1 MILVIPSL
9 DLRNGECCQ
18 CIKGAEGTQE
28 YYNRLSKNPED
39 LILLWRK
46 ENSKSLHIT
55 DLDSFEDENNYVNAN
70 SVLYLSQII
79 DIPIQF
85 YSNFTDT
92 DECDMFLSNGVY
104 RVIIDSLFENQ
115 SKQISELIQKHTPS
129 RVVFLASSKNGIIE
143 IPGKG
148 RIYSEEDFFE
158 FTKNLGGNR
167 IVYDYLDD
175 DNNLPKKLEELTELS
190 KKYNVRVT
198 LKNSIYDSKQLLY
211 LCNYERK
218 GIDSV
223 ILGKALYENNF
234 PCQKIWRE
242 VEADLDCCNLN
253 SFS

>member
-18 CIKGAEGTQE
+18 CIKGNEGTQD
-28 YYNRLSKNPED
+28 YYNNLSKNPEY
-39 LILLWRK
+39 LLMLWRK

-55 DLDSFEDENNYVNAN
+55 DLDSFEDENNFVNAN
-70 SVLYLSQII
+70 SVLYLSQMI
-79 DIPIQF
+79 DIPIQL
-85 YSNFTDT
+85 YSNFNAT

-104 RVIIDSLFENQ
+104 RVIVDSLFE
-115 SKQISELIQKHTPS
+115 SEPKQIQDLIIKHTPS
-129 RVVFLASSKNGIIE
+129 RVVFMASSKNGVVE

-158 FTKNLGGNR
+158 FTRSLGANR
-167 IVYDYLDD
+167 IVYDCLDE
-175 DNNLPKKLEELTELS
+175 NTILSQKLEDLSELS

-198 LKNSIYDSKQLLY
+198 LKNSIYDSKQLLN
-211 LCNYERK
+211 LTNYERK

-223 ILGKALYENNF
+223 ILGKALYDNNF

-242 VEADLDCCNLN
+242 VEADLDCCSL
-253 SFS
+253 